1 MCICQH
7 YRVITIY
14 KLLRCLVYLQ
24 GGQSYRNLHQ
34 WSKFVLETKSTNKS
48 DCEMEDV
55 SGARSAPEDLSFEYN
70 FVLVCRMTVKGRNE
84 NAAYARHNQLLSAGA

>member
-34 WSKFVLETKSTNKS
+34 WSKFVLELNRQRSPTVKWKTYPEPVST
-48 DCEMEDV
+48 
-55 SGARSAPEDLSFEYN
+55 PEDLSFNNY